1 MQSVDSLHLET
12 CFASISGC
20 LLCIFLTGNTP
31 GSDLRVC
38 NLFIIVDEV
47 ILEALVF
54 EKKKSYANLQ
64 PRSYAFFF
72 LVSIYCTSLILYSC
86 IVLYSIYTTICNAI
100 HPHFI
105 RNPSSFQFTWRHG
118 HIFCDFRLS
127 S

>member
-72 LVSIYCTSLILYSC
+72 SCKYLLYIPNSILLYSL
-86 IVLYSIYTTICNAI
+86 VLYLYHHMQCNTSTLYTQ
-100 HPHFI
+100 
-105 RNPSSFQFTWRHG
+105 SFLLSVHMETWTY
-118 HIFCDFRLS
+118 IL
-127 S
+127 